1 MKPSYNFILKISQ
14 EITKD
19 IKIKPG
25 NFYYNA
31 QKCKSIIY
39 NQNKGLSGIYRW
51 NNLITGETYVGSAL
65 DLRKRLSAYYSLA
78 NLKSKLPKVPS
89 NNINSALLNYLHS
102 NFSLDILEYC
112 PSDKLISREQYYM
125 DKLNPEYNIFK
136 KAGSPLGA
144 KHTEEAKLLM
154 KKAATGRKLTEETKL
169 KIRESMKLR
178 RGKDTSWY
186 GKFRTTETKLKISVT
201 KSIFIKVQNIE
212 QGTFKIFT
220 GNKQVANYLGIGLST
235 LTKYKKLNK
244 LINNKY
250 LVSNS

>member
-1 MKPSYNFILKISQ
+1 
-14 EITKD
+14 
-19 IKIKPG
+19 
-25 NFYYNA
+25 
-31 QKCKSIIY
+31 
-39 NQNKGLSGIYRW
+39 
-51 NNLITGETYVGSAL
+51 
-65 DLRKRLSAYYSLA
+65 
-78 NLKSKLPKVPS
+78 
-89 NNINSALLNYLHS
+89 
-102 NFSLDILEYC
+102 
-112 PSDKLISREQYYM
+112 
-125 DKLNPEYNIFK
+125 
-136 KAGSPLGA
+136 
-144 KHTEEAKLLM
+144 
-154 KKAATGRKLTEETKL
+154 
-169 KIRESMKLR
+169 MKLR